1 MQIDNWLKLPYPDRI
16 KLDVGVGEGHL
27 LDLPQMSNTYN
38 KSVNKSYFKSLEN
51 SRKDENL
58 FLLPFDLLS
67 AFRGFFFSTLS
78 TLSSLFFMLS
88 LFLKKLLFL
97 LQKR

>member
-1 MQIDNWLKLPYPDRI
+1 MQIDNWLKLPYPDKI
-16 KLDVGVGEGHL
+16 KLDDGVGEGHL
-27 LDLPQMSNTYN
+27 FDLSQMSNTFCN

-78 TLSSLFFMLS
+78 SLFFMLS